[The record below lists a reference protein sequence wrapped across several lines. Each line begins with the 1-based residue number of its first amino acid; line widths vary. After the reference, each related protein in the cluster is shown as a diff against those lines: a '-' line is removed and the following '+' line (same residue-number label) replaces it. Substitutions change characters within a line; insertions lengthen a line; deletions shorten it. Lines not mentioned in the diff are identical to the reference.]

1 MSVLISDCI
10 TDILTPLDIPKP
22 FGRQCEEFLIWF
34 ANCQIGKLA
43 DRVQPRQQSCQTLTS
58 HPDLFQTSRWL
69 QFKTGTV
76 ISHLDDDQESNL
88 QLNYPLLSIKTFI
101 NYSLWFSALFSVSK
115 CLLSYYLFNSTF
127 FLKSISLPLLS
138 VRKNPEASCPALTK
152 PNPPLT
158 S

>member
-1 MSVLISDCI
+1 MDLAVLVWNQTSDISSPQTITFPHNPPYPPPSNWQCWQDTSCQTNLSLMSVLISDCI

-76 ISHLDDDQESNL
+76 ISHLDDDQISNL
-88 QLNYPLLSIKTFI
+88 QLNYPLK
-101 NYSLWFSALFSVSK
+101 
-115 CLLSYYLFNSTF
+115 LLQMMICGFQHFPSS
-127 FLKSISLPLLS
+127 
-138 VRKNPEASCPALTK
+138 
-152 PNPPLT
+152 
-158 S
+158 